1 MNTERLIEGCKK
13 NDRKAQEQ
21 LYRLLASKMLGVCLR
36 YASSSFDAEEM
47 LQAGFI
53 KVFTHMH
60 QYTGAGS
67 FEGWVRRIMV
77 NTAIEYCRKDIKMER
92 IEQLG
97 EQEHLYSGSV
107 EINYLEAKDLM
118 NMVQELAPGYRVIF
132 NMYAI
137 EGFSHKEIAET
148 LNITES
154 SSKSQLSRARV
165 RLQEKIKQMEGA
177 YYGIRK

>member
-1 MNTERLIEGCKK
+1 MNMERLLEACKK

-21 LYRLLASKMLGVCLR
+21 LYRLLASKMLHLCLR
-36 YASSSFDAEEM
+36 YASSTFDAEEM

-53 KVFTHMH
+53 KVFSHIH
-60 QYTGAGS
+60 QFSGAGS

-77 NTAIEYCRKDIKMER
+77 NTAIEYCRKDFRMER
-92 IEQLG
+92 IDQLSD
-97 EQEHLYSGSV
+97 QEYLNSGFV
-107 EINYLEAKDLM
+107 EINHLEARDLLD
-118 NMVQELAPGYRVIF
+118 MVQELAPGYRIIF

-137 EGFSHKEIAET
+137 EGFSHREIAET
-148 LNITES
+148 LNISES

-177 YYGIRK
+177 YHGIRK

>member
-1 MNTERLIEGCKK
+1 
-13 NDRKAQEQ
+13 
-21 LYRLLASKMLGVCLR
+21 
-36 YASSSFDAEEM
+36 
-47 LQAGFI
+47 
-53 KVFTHMH
+53 MH
-60 QYTGAGS
+60 QFSGAGS

-92 IEQLG
+92 IEQLSDP
-97 EQEHLYSGSV
+97 EYLYSGSV
-107 EINYLEAKDLM
+107 EINHLEVKDLM
-118 NMVQELAPGYRVIF
+118 NMVQELAPGYRIIF

-148 LNITES
+148 LNISES
-154 SSKSQLSRARV
+154 SSKSQLSRARI